1 MGRRARQAGAAGRA
15 AQYLRMSN
23 EHQRYS
29 IENQAAAIADYA
41 RRHGLQIVK
50 TYADRGVSGLHLRKR
65 RALQDL
71 LGDVVGGGGGGFD
84 VVLVYDVSRW
94 GRFQNPDQSASY
106 EFLCREAGVAVEYC
120 AEAFANDGSP
130 GSIIVKNLKR
140 VMAAEFSREL
150 SAKVT
155 AGKRRLASKGYWQNG
170 APGLGLRRQLV
181 YGNGRLGPL
190 LEPGQRKAIQGC
202 HVTLAPGPPAEI
214 ALVNRIYRLFAESR
228 ISRRGIA
235 RRLNAE
241 GLTTPRGNSWSV
253 KAITAILTDAKYA
266 GDLVYNRMSVPMR
279 GQPVRHPQGEWRYV
293 REAWPGVVDR
303 DLFDRAQAVLRTGRA
318 AVSRDTLLAA
328 LRKVLATRG
337 ELSTRAIAEA
347 PELPSPETI
356 RQRIGPLREVYA
368 ALGWTPPHRPRLGN
382 RYSDEDLL
390 LRLLDLLRSEG
401 RLSATLVR
409 VSRDVPAYA
418 TYQKRFGSVR
428 AAMDQ
433 ARRLGA
439 AGSD

>member
-1 MGRRARQAGAAGRA
+1 MVRRARQADAAGLA

-29 IENQAAAIADYA
+29 VENQAAAIADYA

-50 TYADRGVSGLHLRKR
+50 TYVDRGVSGLHLRKR
-65 RALQDL
+65 KALQDL
-71 LGDVVGGGGGGFD
+71 LGDVVGGAAGFD
-84 VVLVYDVSRW
+84 SVLVYDVSRW

-120 AEAFANDGSP
+120 AETFVNDGSP

-170 APGLGLRRQLV
+170 SPGLGLRRQLV
-181 YGNGRLGPL
+181 DGDGRLGPI
-190 LEPGQRKAIQGC
+190 LEAGQRKAIQGC
-202 HVTLAPGPPAEI
+202 HVTLAPGPPEEI
-214 ALVNRIYRLFAESR
+214 ALVNRIYRLFTEAPM
-228 ISRRGIA
+228 SRRGIA
-235 RRLNAE
+235 RRLNGE
-241 GLTTPRGNSWSV
+241 GLTTPRGNPWSV
-253 KAITAILTDAKYA
+253 KAVTAILADAKYV

-279 GQPVRHPQGEWRYV
+279 GQPMRHPRGEWRYV
-293 REAWPGVVDR
+293 REAWPGVVER

-318 AVSRDTLLAA
+318 VISRDALLVA
-328 LRKVLATRG
+328 LRTVLETRG
-337 ELSTRAIAEA
+337 ELSWKVIGEA

-356 RQRIGPLREVYA
+356 RQRIGPLRDVYA
-368 ALGWTPPHRPRLGN
+368 ALGRTPPHHPGLGN
-382 RYSDEDLL
+382 RYSSEDLL
-390 LRLLDLLRSEG
+390 LKLVDLLRAEG

-409 VSRDVPAYA
+409 ASRDVPAYA

-428 AAMDQ
+428 AAIDQ

-439 AGSD
+439 AGSE

>member
-1 MGRRARQAGAAGRA
+1 
-15 AQYLRMSN
+15 MSN

-41 RRHGLQIVK
+41 RRHGLRVVK
-50 TYADRGVSGLHLRKR
+50 TYVDRGVSGLHLRKR

-71 LGDVVGGGGGGFD
+71 LGDVVGGGADFG

-120 AEAFANDGSP
+120 AEAFMNDGSP

-170 APGLGLRRQLV
+170 SPGLGLRRQLV
-181 YGNGRLGPL
+181 DGDGRLGPI
-190 LEPGQRKAIQGC
+190 LESGQRKAIQGC
-202 HVTLAPGPPAEI
+202 HVTLAPGPREEI
-214 ALVNRIYRLFAESR
+214 TLVNRIFRLFTESR
-228 ISRRGIA
+228 MSRRGIA

-241 GLTTPRGNSWSV
+241 GLATPRGNPWTV

-279 GQPVRHPQGEWRYV
+279 GQPVRHPRGEWRYV
-293 REAWPGVVDR
+293 REAWPAVVER
-303 DLFDRAQAVLRTGRA
+303 DLFDRTQAVLQTGRGA
-318 AVSRDTLLAA
+318 ASRDVLLAA
-328 LRKVLATRG
+328 LRRVLETRG
-337 ELSTRAIAEA
+337 ELSTKVIAEA
-347 PELPSPETI
+347 PELPSPETV
-356 RQRIGPLREVYA
+356 RQRIGPLSEVYA
-368 ALGWTPPHRPRLGN
+368 ALGCAPPHHPQFGN

-390 LRLLDLLRSEG
+390 LKLVDLLRTEG

-409 VSRDVPAYA
+409 ASRDVPAYA

-428 AAMDQ
+428 AAIDQ
-433 ARRLGA
+433 ARQLEA
-439 AGSD
+439 AGSE